1 MMEDEDKTM
10 VGSMFDLQEHLKEL
24 DRKKEEV
31 TDPEKTM
38 MVSIEELEEAT
49 SELKPCQG
57 TLPTQS
63 TPPVAQMRRE
73 VVNLGWFP
81 RLQRRSWS

>member
-1 MMEDEDKTM
+1 MMEDDDKTM

-24 DRKKEEV
+24 ERKKEEV

-49 SELKPCQG
+49 SEDLSSSKG
-57 TLPTQS
+57 LLPTKHS
-63 TPPVAQMRRE
+63 SGGSR
-73 VVNLGWFP
+73 
-81 RLQRRSWS
+81 